1 MCTFVDSFII
11 LYSYFNIMAYDYEAC
26 TDPRGTVHRLLPE
39 TCCNLNEA
47 DLSISSLFFAS
58 LEGSY

>member
-1 MCTFVDSFII
+1 
-11 LYSYFNIMAYDYEAC
+11 MAYDYEAC
-26 TDPRGTVHRLLPE
+26 TDPRGTVYRLLPE